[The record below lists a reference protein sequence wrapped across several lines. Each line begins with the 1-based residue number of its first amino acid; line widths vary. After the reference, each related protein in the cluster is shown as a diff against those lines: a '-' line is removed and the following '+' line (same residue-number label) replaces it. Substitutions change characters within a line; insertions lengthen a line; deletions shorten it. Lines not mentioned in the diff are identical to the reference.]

1 MTDLSLR
8 EFATLVRANIARVIV
23 GKSETIDLL
32 LVALLCGGHALI
44 EDVPGVGK
52 TMLARALAISLGLT
66 FRRLQ
71 CTPDLMPN
79 DVIGV
84 SVYHP
89 RDVGANQGCKFAKRW
104 ISHNCTLTEQAAA
117 RRKRIL
123 ARFRPRR

>member
-84 SVYHP
+84 SEIGRASCRERV
-89 RDVGANQGCKFAKRW
+89 
-104 ISHNCTLTEQAAA
+104 
-117 RRKRIL
+117 
-123 ARFRPRR
+123 